1 MSVFLCCREN
11 RRHPLDPAA
20 PRRVGWW
27 LVTNPHFLDPDWWRH
42 AVVYQVYPRSFADAD
57 NDGTGDVRGITEK
70 LPYLAD
76 LGVDAVWVSPWYPS
90 PLLDGGYDVA
100 DHRDISPDFG
110 TLADA
115 DALIARAHE
124 LGIRVIIDLVPNHS
138 SWEHPWFKAALA
150 APPGSPERD
159 RYLFRDGRGEH
170 GELPPN
176 NWGSIFGGPAW
187 TRTTDPDGTPGQ
199 WYLHLF
205 DISQP
210 DWNWANPEVPAMFDD
225 VLRFW
230 FDRGIDGFRVD
241 VADSM
246 AKHPDLPDHVV
257 NPHTGFG
264 SNDKEPGA
272 PHWDHPGV
280 DEIQRRWRAVADAY
294 ADTELGGRIFV
305 AEAYLDPIERLVEYV
320 RPDRLH
326 TTFNFDALVSEW
338 SAASQR
344 AVIDKTIPAHE
355 SVGAP
360 TTWVLGNHD
369 NVRVATRYGKPTTGR
384 DYSVAEPLESAG
396 DPIELGAQLIAM
408 PTDLAVGRRRARAA
422 ALLELALPGSA
433 YIYQGEEL
441 GLEEVEDIPEHL
453 LQDPAWE
460 RSGHRVRGRDGCRV
474 PLPWSG
480 AASPFGFGV
489 DAEPWLPMPAHW
501 AGLTAEAQAADAT
514 SMLTLYRTALRLRRE
529 RGDFRTDALAFHP
542 LDGGDVLAFTR
553 GDGTLV
559 VVNFGADPVTLPA
572 GEVLL
577 ASADLADA
585 KLPSDATVWL
595 AV

>member
-1 MSVFLCCREN
+1 MS
-11 RRHPLDPAA
+11 
-20 PRRVGWW
+20 
-27 LVTNPHFLDPDWWRH
+27 NPHFLDSDWWRH

-57 NDGTGDVRGITEK
+57 NDGTGDVRGITSK
-70 LPYLAD
+70 LPHLAD
-76 LGVDAVWVSPWYPS
+76 LGVDAVWISPWYPS

-100 DHRDISPDFG
+100 DYRDINPDFG

-115 DALIARAHE
+115 DELIAKAHE

-138 SWEHPWFKAALA
+138 SWEHPWFREALA
-150 APPGSPERD
+150 TTPGSPERE
-159 RYLFRDGRGEH
+159 RYIFRDGRGAD

-187 TRTTDPDGTPGQ
+187 TRTTNPDGTPGQ

-205 DISQP
+205 DVSQP
-210 DWNWANPEVPAMFDD
+210 DWNWENPEVAAMFDD

-246 AKHPDLPDHVV
+246 AKHPELPDHEV

-264 SNDKEPGA
+264 SNDKRPGS
-272 PHWDHPGV
+272 PHWDFPGV
-280 DEIQRRWRAVADAY
+280 DAIQRRWRAVADEY

-305 AEAYLDPIERLVEYV
+305 AEAYLDPISRLVEYV

-326 TTFNFDALVSEW
+326 TTFNFDALL
-338 SAASQR
+338 SAWTVGSQR
-344 AVIDKTIPAHE
+344 AVIEKTIPAHE

-369 NVRVATRYGKPTTGR
+369 NVRVATRYGKPITGV
-384 DYSVAEPLESAG
+384 DYTVTDPLESAG
-396 DPIELGAQLIAM
+396 DPIELGTRLHAM
-408 PTDLAVGRRRARAA
+408 PTDLELGRRRARAA
-422 ALLELALPGSA
+422 ALLEFSLPGSA

-441 GLEEVEDIPEHL
+441 GLEEVEDIPEAL

-480 AASPFGFGV
+480 GVAPFGFGV
-489 DAEPWLPMPAHW
+489 DAAPWLPQPAHW
-501 AGLTAEAQAADAT
+501 DEFTVEAQDVDPG
-514 SMLTLYRTALRLRRE
+514 SMLNLYRAALALRRE
-529 RGDFRTDALAFHP
+529 RADFRSDDMAPHG
-542 LDGGDVLAFTR
+542 LDGGDVIAFTR
-553 GDGTLV
+553 GSGTVV
-559 VVNFGADPVTLPA
+559 VVNFGAQPVELPA

-577 ASADLADA
+577 TSVDLVDG
-585 KLPSDATVWL
+585 KLPQDATAWV
-595 AV
+595 ATG

>member
-1 MSVFLCCREN
+1 MTDSPR
-11 RRHPLDPAA
+11 PAA
-20 PRRVGWW
+20 AVPPNAS
-27 LVTNPHFLDPDWWRH
+27 NPHFGDPDWWRH

-70 LPYLAD
+70 LPYLAE

-100 DHRDISPDFG
+100 DYCDISPTFG

-115 DALIARAHE
+115 DAFIARAHE

-138 SWEHPWFKAALA
+138 SWEHPWFQAALA
-150 APPGSPERD
+150 AAPGSPERE
-159 RYLFRDGRGEH
+159 RYIFSDGRGED

-176 NWGSIFGGPAW
+176 NWASMFGGRAW
-187 TRTTDPDGTPGQ
+187 TRTTNPDGTPGQ

-205 DISQP
+205 DASQP
-210 DWNWANPEVPAMFDD
+210 DWNWANPEIAAMFDD

-246 AKHPDLPDHVV
+246 AKEPGLPDHTV
-257 NPHTGFG
+257 NPATGLG
-264 SNDKEPGA
+264 SNGKEVGA
-272 PHWDHPGV
+272 PHWDHP
-280 DEIQRRWRAVADAY
+280 DLPPIHRRWRAVADEY
-294 ADTELGGRIFV
+294 ADSELGGRIFV
-305 AEAYLDPIERLVEYV
+305 AEAYIDPIERLVEYV

-326 TTFNFDALVSEW
+326 TTFNFDALLSEW

-344 AVIDKTIPAHE
+344 AVIAKTIPAHE

-360 TTWVLGNHD
+360 ATWVLGNHD
-369 NVRVATRYGKPTTGR
+369 NVRVATRYGKPVTGV
-384 DYSVAEPLESAG
+384 DFSAPGEAAAG
-396 DPIELGAQLIAM
+396 DPLELGAELHGM
-408 PTDLAVGRRRARAA
+408 PTDLELGRRRARAA
-422 ALLELALPGSA
+422 ALLELALPGGA

-441 GLEEVEDIPEHL
+441 GLDEVEDLPESL
-453 LQDPAWE
+453 LQDPTWE
-460 RSGHRVRGRDGCRV
+460 RSGHRIRGRDGCRV

-480 AASPFGFGV
+480 GVAPFGFGT
-489 DAEPWLPMPAHW
+489 DAAPWLPQPARW
-501 AGLTAEAQAADAT
+501 ASLTAEKQDGDPA
-514 SMLTLYRTALRLRRE
+514 SMLTLYRSALRLRRE
-529 RGDFRTDALAFHP
+529 RGDFRGGDFAFHG

-553 GDGTLV
+553 GSQTLV
-559 VVNFGADPVTLPA
+559 VVNFGSTPIELPA

-577 ASADLADA
+577 SSVDLVEGR
-585 KLPSDATVWL
+585 LPSDATVWL

>member
-1 MSVFLCCREN
+1 MS
-11 RRHPLDPAA
+11 
-20 PRRVGWW
+20 
-27 LVTNPHFLDPDWWRH
+27 NPHFLDSDWWRH

-57 NDGTGDVRGITEK
+57 NDGTGDVRGITSK
-70 LPYLAD
+70 LPHLAD
-76 LGVDAVWVSPWYPS
+76 LGVDAVWISPWYPS

-100 DHRDISPDFG
+100 DYRDINPDFG

-115 DALIARAHE
+115 DELIAKAHE

-138 SWEHPWFKAALA
+138 SWEHPWFREALA
-150 APPGSPERD
+150 TTPGSPERE
-159 RYLFRDGRGEH
+159 RYIFRDGRGAD

-187 TRTTDPDGTPGQ
+187 TRTTNPDGTPGQ

-205 DISQP
+205 DVSQP
-210 DWNWANPEVPAMFDD
+210 DWNWENPEVAAVFDD

-246 AKHPDLPDHVV
+246 AKHPELPDHEV

-264 SNDKEPGA
+264 SNDKRPGS
-272 PHWDHPGV
+272 PHWDFPGV
-280 DEIQRRWRAVADAY
+280 DAIQRRWRAVADEY

-305 AEAYLDPIERLVEYV
+305 AEAYLDPISRLVEYV

-326 TTFNFDALVSEW
+326 TTFNFDALL
-338 SAASQR
+338 SAWTVGSQR
-344 AVIDKTIPAHE
+344 AVIEKTIPAHE

-369 NVRVATRYGKPTTGR
+369 NVRVATRYGKPITGV
-384 DYSVAEPLESAG
+384 DYTVTDPLESAG
-396 DPIELGAQLIAM
+396 DPIELGTRLHAM
-408 PTDLAVGRRRARAA
+408 PTDLELGRRRARAA
-422 ALLELALPGSA
+422 ALLEFSLPGSA

-441 GLEEVEDIPEHL
+441 GLEEVEDIPEAL

-480 AASPFGFGV
+480 GVAPFGFGV
-489 DAEPWLPMPAHW
+489 DAAPWLPQPAHW
-501 AGLTAEAQAADAT
+501 DEFTVEAQDVDPG
-514 SMLTLYRTALRLRRE
+514 SMLNLYRAALALRRE
-529 RGDFRTDALAFHP
+529 RADFRSDDMAPHG
-542 LDGGDVLAFTR
+542 LDGGDVIAFTR
-553 GDGTLV
+553 GSGTVV
-559 VVNFGADPVTLPA
+559 VVNFGAQPVELPA

-577 ASADLADA
+577 TSVDLVDG
-585 KLPSDATVWL
+585 KLPQDATAWV
-595 AV
+595 ATG